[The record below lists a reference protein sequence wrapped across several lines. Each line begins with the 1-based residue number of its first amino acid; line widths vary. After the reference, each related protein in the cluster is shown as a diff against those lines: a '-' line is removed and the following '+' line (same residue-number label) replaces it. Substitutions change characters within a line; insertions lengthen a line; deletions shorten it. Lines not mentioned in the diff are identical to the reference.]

1 MPYSRLVYTIEKL
14 PDEPIIIQTIRS
26 DSSVAEVPDSMGSMR
41 QLLEAGE
48 TPLFVIYD
56 VSQASF
62 GLQDILSGSNEASRS
77 ERPLLKHPNIRETL
91 VVSTSDLVKM
101 AARGMNSPI
110 FGNIALKVFDTLEE
124 ALAYCRQ
131 QDPEGQA

>member
-26 DSSVAEVPDSMGSMR
+26 DSSATEVPDSMSTMR
-41 QLLEAGE
+41 ELLESAD
-48 TPLFVIYD
+48 TALFVIYD
-56 VSQASF
+56 VSHASF
-62 GLQDILSGSNEASRS
+62 GVQDILSGSNEASRS

-124 ALAYCRQ
+124 ALTYCRHQ
-131 QDPEGQA
+131 QQT

>member
-26 DSSVAEVPDSMGSMR
+26 DSSVAEVPDSMSTMR
-41 QLLEAGE
+41 ELLEAE
-48 TPLFVIYD
+48 STPLFVIYD

-77 ERPLLKHPNIRETL
+77 EKPLLKHPNIRETL
-91 VVSTSDLVKM
+91 VVSTSDLVRM

-110 FGNIALKVFDTLEE
+110 FGNVALRVFDTLEE

-131 QDPEGQA
+131 QTEVS

>member
-26 DSSVAEVPDSMGSMR
+26 DSSVGEAPDSMNTMR
-41 QLLEAGE
+41 ELLEAGD

-62 GLQDILSGSNEASRS
+62 GMQDIVSGSNEASRS

-91 VVSTSDLVKM
+91 VVSTSELVKL

-110 FGNIALKVFDTLEE
+110 FGNIALKVFGTLEE
-124 ALAYCRQ
+124 ALTYCRQ
-131 QDPEGQA
+131 QASEGQA